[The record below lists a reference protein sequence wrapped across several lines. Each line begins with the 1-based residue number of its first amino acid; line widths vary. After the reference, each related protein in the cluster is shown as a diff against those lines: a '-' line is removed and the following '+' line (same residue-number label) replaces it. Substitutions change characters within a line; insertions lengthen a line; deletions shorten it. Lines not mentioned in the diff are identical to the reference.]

1 MAKSV
6 TKDMTSGS
14 PIKLIL
20 QFCIPLFFG
29 MLFQQFY
36 NMMDTIIVGKFL
48 GVNALASVGAT
59 GSINFM
65 VIGFCMGVCNGFAIP
80 VAQQFGAKDYHALRK
95 YVANSVWLSIAFA
108 GVMTVSVCLLCRQI
122 LGWMRTPQDIV
133 DGSYAYIFVIFLGI
147 PATYLYNLLSG
158 IIRSMGDSKSPL
170 VFLVLSSVLN
180 IILDLVLIL
189 VFRMGV
195 AGAAWATVVSQAVSG
210 IICLVYMI
218 KRFEILRMS
227 REEWK
232 LERSYVAVLCNMG
245 VPMGLQYSITAIGSV
260 ILQAAVNSL
269 GSLAVAAVSTSTKI
283 SMFFC
288 CPFDAMGSTMATYAG
303 QNVGA
308 GKLRRVSEGM
318 KSTCVLGL
326 VYAIFACGV
335 LVLFGSEIALLFLDK
350 SETAILGDVQLLLT
364 ANSTFFFPLALVN
377 IVRFTIQGLGFS
389 RFAVLAGVCEM
400 VARGI
405 VGLGL
410 VPIFGYLAIC
420 FASPVAW
427 IFADLFLVPAYLYIM
442 KKLNK
447 MIKDREGEALE
458 AAPEGIVAVSCKGE

>member
-364 ANSTFFFPLALVN
+364 ANSAFFFPLALVN

-400 VARGI
+400 VARALAG
-405 VGLGL
+405 VFL
-410 VPIFGYLAIC
+410 VPAFGFTGAC
-420 FASPVAW
+420 FASPLAW
-427 IFADLFLVPAYLYIM
+427 ILADAFLIPAYIHVRRKLGRIM
-442 KKLNK
+442 
-447 MIKDREGEALE
+447 GE
-458 AAPEGIVAVSCKGE
+458 